1 MDEPFDPR
9 DPDEDIMDIDDDEVT
24 LEEDEL
30 EEIIESELTDDL
42 RAEDDFDVPE
52 PDFPSARQD
61 LN

>member
-9 DPDEDIMDIDDDEVT
+9 DPDDNPMELDDEVT

-30 EEIIESELTDDL
+30 EDIIESELTDDL
-42 RAEDDFDVPE
+42 RADDDFDVPD